1 MPYAFVDSDPQSNDE
16 SNASES
22 VTSSPEATHSEIGQL
37 RAELAALKSQLD
49 QLKTDGSSADPDL
62 NPDET
67 EESTQLSQVV
77 DHFDRRIGQVLELI
91 EAPNHKAQDQNP
103 LIGGLVS
110 IGISKSHAEDLVAR
124 VSRIVPDGT
133 PHDGDVLSSLQQMI
147 ADDLMTGGRID
158 VQDTHRRV
166 MAFVGPTGVGKTTTV
181 AKVASTARLAGKRV
195 ALITVDT
202 CRAAAVEQLA
212 GYAAVLDAPL
222 KVVKDPK
229 NLPWFW
235 MTWLAM
241 TSCWSPTG
249 EIQEMM
255 MMWMVFVNSFHMAGE
270 VKWSSL
276 CHVEPAKLT
285 FLHPS
290 TPSREW
296 ASTAFVS
303 PRRMRPMTSA

>member
-1 MPYAFVDSDPQSNDE
+1 MALAQGALPEGAGPNVGVDSVSQPPTGMTPGPVAQTQVPYAFVDSDSQSNDE

-49 QLKTDGSSADPDL
+49 QLKTDGSSVDPEL
-62 NPDET
+62 NPDEI

-91 EAPNHKAQDQNP
+91 ETPTKKAQDQNP

-110 IGISKSHAEDLVAR
+110 TGISKSHAEDLVAR

-195 ALITVDT
+195 GSHYRRHMSRCS
-202 CRAAAVEQLA
+202 CRTARGVC
-212 GYAAVLDAPL
+212 GRSRCAPQGCQG
-222 KVVKDPK
+222 P
-229 NLPWFW
+229 
-235 MTWLAM
+235 
-241 TSCWSPTG
+241 
-249 EIQEMM
+249 E
-255 MMWMVFVNSFHMAGE
+255 
-270 VKWSSL
+270 
-276 CHVEPAKLT
+276 EPSNGA
-285 FLHPS
+285 
-290 TPSREW
+290 R
-296 ASTAFVS
+296 
-303 PRRMRPMTSA
+303 